1 MKLKQV
7 TKNGKL
13 VRLNIGIKKSTDDL
27 LSAYQQAYLKQ
38 YGQEIERST
47 LVEQILVD
55 YIRADREF
63 IASLEKK
70 SEPQSQPQHKGASGA
85 GSASGAGGQGSSDNN
100 PAA

>member
-27 LSAYQQAYLKQ
+27 LSAYQLAYFEQ

-63 IASLEKK
+63 MATLEKRP
-70 SEPQSQPQHKGASGA
+70 EPQPKGASASSAGRALGA
-85 GSASGAGGQGSSDNN
+85 AGPAPSDNN

>member
-13 VRLNIGIKKSTDDL
+13 TRLNIGIKKSTDDL
-27 LSAYQQAYLKQ
+27 LSAYQQAYLEQ

-63 IASLEKK
+63 MATLEKK
-70 SEPQSQPQHKGASGA
+70 PMPPQKGASATGSAPGAA
-85 GSASGAGGQGSSDNN
+85 GSAPTDNN
-100 PAA
+100 PTD

>member
-13 VRLNIGIKKSTDDL
+13 VRLNIGIKKSTDEL
-27 LSAYQQAYLKQ
+27 LSAYQQAYLEQ

-63 IASLEKK
+63 MASLEKK
-70 SEPQSQPQHKGASGA
+70 PEVQQKGASGT
-85 GSASGAGGQGSSDNN
+85 GSAQGAAGLAPTDSN